1 VQKHE
6 LHLKSWLKGRTRSFV
21 IFGRTLREY
30 PGSTLHDLIDSLSME
45 GRRSGDSNSNAAEGG
60 DDDEDDEEEDEEE
73 SSDDEDDDEDDE
85 EEDEEEESD
94 DEDDDEDDE
103 EEDGEE
109 DEDDEDDD
117 EEEEAEEEDEDE
129 EDEEEDDEED
139 EEMSREAER
148 ASFDAFQQD
157 MNVEKKAAAA
167 SRRGKVHEQRPFL
180 GSLHMDYD
188 MRIVY
193 DRVRRLFYAVVP
205 RARRDRVPPPVAT
218 APSAPTS
225 GASAGATTSDH
236 VASVDPGVST
246 FLTLI
251 SNRGH
256 AMYIGA
262 GSSVRLGRLAWR
274 LSKVQSEKDQATSEL
289 QGVKVKLANMRQRAE
304 KEPTKKQKHSKVE
317 CQHLAS
323 EQRRLKR
330 VIYLTTRRLAS
341 LWRRRDNLL
350 DDLHR
355 RIVRVLL
362 TTYDKIVIP
371 PLDVQRLSQRSD
383 GQTPA
388 KTATSNGGGGGDS
401 AASAAAAGDASAGG
415 RGAPPKRR
423 RINAQTAQSMLD
435 LSHGLFRSRLL
446 NAAREYGG
454 VRCDDGG
461 VRKEYGGVRRASD
474 RVLVLSE
481 AWTTQM
487 CGGCGAH
494 RKIGGSRV
502 YRCNQGR
509 CGSGDPPSAAH
520 VRQVVN
526 RRLLTEADRMRGCV
540 RSEGFCCIRVQ
551 VRLPPR
557 SELSSQ
563 HSHPCA
569 GAVPA
574 AVCAVAVRFSDR
586 RRHSLLQIRS
596 CRTAVVESAVQW
608 VIGADVVVDECR
620 CRCDVV
626 RPPYRRQTVH
636 SVAGCESPLSSSA
649 GMPCSPAAADA
660 AQQSASSLRS
670 ASD

>member
-1 VQKHE
+1 
-6 LHLKSWLKGRTRSFV
+6 
-21 IFGRTLREY
+21 
-30 PGSTLHDLIDSLSME
+30 
-45 GRRSGDSNSNAAEGG
+45 
-60 DDDEDDEEEDEEE
+60 
-73 SSDDEDDDEDDE
+73 
-85 EEDEEEESD
+85 
-94 DEDDDEDDE
+94 
-103 EEDGEE
+103 
-109 DEDDEDDD
+109 
-117 EEEEAEEEDEDE
+117 
-129 EDEEEDDEED
+129 
-139 EEMSREAER
+139 
-148 ASFDAFQQD
+148 
-157 MNVEKKAAAA
+157 
-167 SRRGKVHEQRPFL
+167 
-180 GSLHMDYD
+180 MDYD

-193 DRVRRLFYAVVP
+193 DRVRRVFYAAVP
-205 RARRDRVPPPVAT
+205 RARRVRVPPPVAT

-225 GASAGATTSDH
+225 GTSAGATSDH

-246 FLTLI
+246 FLTLF

-289 QGVKVKLANMRQRAE
+289 QGVKVKLTNMRQRAE

-317 CQHLAS
+317 CQHLAG

-330 VIYLTTRRLAS
+330 VVYLTTRRLAS

-388 KTATSNGGGGGDS
+388 KTST
-401 AASAAAAGDASAGG
+401 ASAAAAGDASAGG

-502 YRCNQGR
+502 YRCNQGH

-520 VRQVVN
+520 VVN
-526 RRLLTEADRMRGCV
+526 RQLLTDADRMRGCV
-540 RSEGFCCIRVQ
+540 RSEGFCSIHVQ

-574 AVCAVAVRFSDR
+574 ALCAVAVRFSDR
-586 RRHSLLQIRS
+586 VATCCCRFGL

-636 SVAGCESPLSSSA
+636 HYCWLCVSTLQSA